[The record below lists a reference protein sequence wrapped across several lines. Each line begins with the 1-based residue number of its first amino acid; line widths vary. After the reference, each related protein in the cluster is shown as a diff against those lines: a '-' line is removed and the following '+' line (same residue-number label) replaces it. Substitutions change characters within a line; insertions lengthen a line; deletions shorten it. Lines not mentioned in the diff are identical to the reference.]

1 MHLFFSEGLEKR
13 LLLRERIARVG
24 DGLWTDWS
32 LCFVLFCIV
41 RCGIRFFFLFPFVS
55 TLLLFYATKEIVFF
69 LRLIWNHSF
78 ILNFFAIDHPSILKI
93 LLRKFLQCQYPW
105 IWFIKGSCISLYR
118 YFHSHIFTQSIFSIR
133 WIVSFRYKVIRF
145 FFPRSK
151 SWQWSAIS
159 SLLSFF
165 NGVRCEVINIKV
177 WNNSRVISLR
187 FTIF

>member
-105 IWFIKGSCISLYR
+105 VDMIYKRELHF
-118 YFHSHIFTQSIFSIR
+118 FVSIFSFSYFHPKYIR

-145 FFPRSK
+145 FFP
-151 SWQWSAIS
+151 
-159 SLLSFF
+159 
-165 NGVRCEVINIKV
+165 VRNRDTVERHFLAFIV
-177 WNNSRVISLR
+177 
-187 FTIF
+187 F

>member
-1 MHLFFSEGLEKR
+1 MDWLVALFRS
-13 LLLRERIARVG
+13 
-24 DGLWTDWS
+24 
-32 LCFVLFCIV
+32 VLYCSV
-41 RCGIRFFFLFPFVS
+41 RDPFFFLFPFVS

-118 YFHSHIFTQSIFSIR
+118 YFHSHIFIQSIFSVR

-145 FFPRSK
+145 FFP
-151 SWQWSAIS
+151 
-159 SLLSFF
+159 
-165 NGVRCEVINIKV
+165 VRNRD
-177 WNNSRVISLR
+177 SGAPFPR
-187 FTIF
+187 FYRFLMESVARW